1 MKPSPQKPRII
12 IAQVEGS
19 GTGATTSE
27 NDPVASGEAIWSKTN
42 VIIGVQTNGITRW
55 GRRYD
60 IGDKKVIRILARKMR
75 PLPMPSSVDR
85 SANCRPPSLRDRS
98 SKKWWTS

>member
-1 MKPSPQKPRII
+1 
-12 IAQVEGS
+12 
-19 GTGATTSE
+19 
-27 NDPVASGEAIWSKTN
+27 
-42 VIIGVQTNGITRW
+42 
-55 GRRYD
+55 
-60 IGDKKVIRILARKMR
+60 MR